1 MSVEIETCSIEPTEG
16 EGALDVGRLHDPG
29 HNFLVEGPD
38 VVSSGLST
46 TVEVLGGELGDEDIL
61 AEGGVP
67 VFDIGLEIR
76 SLNVVPVNADVI
88 DLRQ

>member
-1 MSVEIETCSIEPTEG
+1 M
-16 EGALDVGRLHDPG
+16 
-29 HNFLVEGPD
+29 
-38 VVSSGLST
+38 ST

-88 DLRQ
+88 ELRQ